1 MFLLEQKE
9 YWIIF
14 LLLIISIKKVQ
25 QMKCLFILKL
35 KMTKF
40 SIMVKNVTKGN
51 MNKYISDLLMEN

>member
-35 KMTKF
+35 KMIKF